1 MKRSSSICL
10 LLAVAG
16 LGMTEPPSISPPDI
30 RPANIT
36 STTMGN
42 GAADASPEPDWV
54 HDVQPIIAR
63 RCGRCHHADG
73 AGPFPLG
80 SHREVASRGGFI
92 VDLVDSGRMPPWLP
106 ENAGWRDDRRLTED
120 EKTTLRRWV
129 ESGANLQR
137 EGVGAP
143 SANPTAASPNDVG
156 STVATN
162 EMVRSLGAA
171 FEVPAES
178 DPAWH
183 QGNIDQR
190 GTTMSLENR
199 EPLRIRGVRIETGAP
214 QAVRLASFAFDDTG
228 AGRYLDQ
235 RDPRVGF
242 LMSADA
248 GLIPSG
254 AHGIVLGGLDQLRWP
269 EGYHLPV
276 PANADAVI
284 EWHYR
289 PTGMIESVSPTIRLE
304 LLGEDEDSLALRW
317 LPVGVGR
324 VQIPAETIQTV
335 ETEPLVMPADAMLVG
350 LTPRALEITR
360 TIELFEIPPGRTRES
375 GTSILRIGD
384 WDHHQRETLVLETPR
399 MVPKG
404 TRFVARFTLDNRSEN
419 PANPDVPAVDIR
431 RGRRTGVL
439 ATLLHVAAISPQD
452 DPVLERLGPE
462 AVKGLRGLGT
472 VRVDQADSVLRV
484 P

>member
-1 MKRSSSICL
+1 MNRPSSICL
-10 LLAVAG
+10 MLTLAC
-16 LGMTEPPSISPPDI
+16 LGMAEPPKVG
-30 RPANIT
+30 PAKIG
-36 STTMGN
+36 SGV
-42 GAADASPEPDWV
+42 ADASPEPDWV

-63 RCGRCHHADG
+63 RCGSCHRTDG

-106 ENAGWRDDRRLTED
+106 EGAGWRDDRRLTEG

-129 ESGANLQR
+129 ASGAILER
-137 EGVGAP
+137 ETVGGSPAT
-143 SANPTAASPNDVG
+143 PTVAASNETDSIVLA
-156 STVATN
+156 S
-162 EMVRSLGAA
+162 EMVRGLGAS
-171 FEVPAES
+171 FQVPAES
-178 DPAWH
+178 GPAWH

-190 GTTMSLENR
+190 GTTIPLENG

-254 AHGIVLGGLDQLRWP
+254 AHGIVLGGADQLRWP

-289 PTGMIESVSPTIRLE
+289 PTGIIESVSPEIRLE
-304 LLGEDEDSLALRW
+304 LLGEEEDSRALRW

-324 VQIPAETIQTV
+324 VQIPAETVQTV
-335 ETEPLVMPADAMLVG
+335 ETDPLVMPADAMLVG

-384 WDHHQRETLVLETPR
+384 WDHHQRETLVLKTPR
-399 MVPKG
+399 LVPEG

-419 PANPDVPAVDIR
+419 PANPDAPAVDIR

-439 ATLLHVAAISPQD
+439 ATMLHVAAISPED
-452 DPVLERLGPE
+452 DPTLDRLGPE
-462 AVKGLRGLGT
+462 AVKGLRGRGS
-472 VRVDQADSVLRV
+472 VQVDGAD
-484 P
+484 